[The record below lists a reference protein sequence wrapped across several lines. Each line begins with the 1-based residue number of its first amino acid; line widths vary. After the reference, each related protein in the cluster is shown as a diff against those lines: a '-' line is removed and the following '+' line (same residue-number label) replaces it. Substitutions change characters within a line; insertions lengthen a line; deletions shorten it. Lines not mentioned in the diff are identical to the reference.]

1 MLSDTSD
8 LCVDDVETVFNE
20 EKPRR
25 GAFEITVVFD
35 DDTQAEVWSGVKK
48 GPPRKLKFPD
58 AEQLVNAV
66 RKVM

>member
-1 MLSDTSD
+1 MLSDTGD
-8 LCVDDVETVFNE
+8 LCVDDVETAFNE

-35 DDTQAEVWSGVKK
+35 DESKADVWSGVKK

-58 AEQLVNAV
+58 ADQLVDAV
-66 RKVM
+66 RKAM

>member
-1 MLSDTSD
+1 MLSDTAD

-35 DDTQAEVWSGVKK
+35 DESKADVWSGVKR

-58 AEQLVNAV
+58 ADQLVDAV
-66 RKVM
+66 RKAM